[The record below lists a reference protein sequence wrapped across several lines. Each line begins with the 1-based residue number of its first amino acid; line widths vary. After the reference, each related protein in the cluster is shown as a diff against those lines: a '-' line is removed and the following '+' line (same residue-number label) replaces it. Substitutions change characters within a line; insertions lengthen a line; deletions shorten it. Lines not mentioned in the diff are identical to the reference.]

1 MLILTARKK
10 CDETYPVCSSC
21 RARNEQCCWRS
32 APSEKTI
39 HSVDDALAVAP
50 VGLRPSYS
58 LDPDASKYN
67 GFVDSSVTVVSRTH
81 TSFPGDILRNR
92 ISPRP
97 AEPQDLLNDPSIN
110 DFFDSYYPWP
120 QNGPENK
127 PLRGRDQMP
136 YEYPMDEFLWSTPSV
151 PPPLSPVPFLDP
163 LGRSFINYFQSKVVN
178 MVTVGMEK
186 NNYLIH
192 TYYKLMQQPAI
203 AYALAAWGGYY
214 LRGSADD
221 DHVKFHLNQSLRCIK
236 TFVSSRH
243 TFDQH
248 DNLLLLSFYMI
259 LLAIRVCTGD
269 VHNWKVMHNKARE
282 VIVNAGGIER
292 FCNDLNRS
300 NDIKFL
306 LSSFQYHDVMSSSC
320 SKHGTVFSLDEYQK
334 IFPDDDDVKLFGVDP
349 LQGCNQ
355 QVYLLLGELMSIK
368 AQVYSTL
375 HYLDVLISEGAR
387 DNYHSLKMANMRF
400 IEDKLSSIEPTLLSL
415 RPNKIQLDMTESE
428 YELHEMVCQLYILV
442 CRLYSC
448 TYIKQIPPKS
458 YEIQR
463 LLVETTRYVDELID
477 TKMNIILCFPLLM
490 CGISSVGKFD
500 REMMEMRFIRL
511 APTPI
516 ANMNKALAI
525 TKEAWKRNPNGD
537 FVIDWAD
544 ICQEFNWEF
553 SPC

>member
-1 MLILTARKK
+1 
-10 CDETYPVCSSC
+10 
-21 RARNEQCCWRS
+21 
-32 APSEKTI
+32 
-39 HSVDDALAVAP
+39 
-50 VGLRPSYS
+50 
-58 LDPDASKYN
+58 
-67 GFVDSSVTVVSRTH
+67 
-81 TSFPGDILRNR
+81 
-92 ISPRP
+92 
-97 AEPQDLLNDPSIN
+97 
-110 DFFDSYYPWP
+110 
-120 QNGPENK
+120 
-127 PLRGRDQMP
+127 
-136 YEYPMDEFLWSTPSV
+136 MDEMIWPTPSLQ
-151 PPPLSPVPFLDP
+151 PSLSPVPFLDP

-203 AYALAAWGGYY
+203 AHALAAWGGYY
-214 LRGSADD
+214 VRGSVEDD
-221 DHVKFHLNQSLRCIK
+221 QVKFHINQSLKCIK
-236 TFVSSRH
+236 TFVTSKER
-243 TFDQH
+243 FDQH

-269 VHNWKVMHNKARE
+269 VHNWKIMHNKARE
-282 VIVNAGGIER
+282 VINNAGGIEK

-334 IFPDDDDVKLFGVDP
+334 IFPEDEDVKLFGVDP

-368 AQVYSTL
+368 ARVYSTMD
-375 HYLDVLISEGAR
+375 YLDVLVSEGAR
-387 DNYHSLKMANMRF
+387 ENYHSLKMANLRF
-400 IEDKLSSIEPTLLSL
+400 IEEKLGSIEPTLVSL
-415 RPNKIQLDMTESE
+415 RPNTIQLDMTESE
-428 YELHEMVCQLYILV
+428 YILHEKVCQLYILV
-442 CRLYSC
+442 CRLYST

-458 YEIQR
+458 YEIQK
-463 LLVETTRYVDELID
+463 LLVETIRYVDELID

-511 APTPI
+511 TPTPI

-525 TKEAWKRNPNGD
+525 TKEAWKRNPTGD